1 MDFIAAQKLNF
12 NAGFASKDISMSVPG
27 IKLLPITIIY
37 LISGSLT
44 TDGQPVCY
52 ITGGSDE
59 ICYGNSTT
67 WSAPDGMVTYLW
79 TGPSG
84 FTSFTSDVTINT
96 AGVYTLLISD
106 ISGTESCSRNL
117 IVDPELLSGTINTT
131 LREFCAGGTTVI
143 GGTNPPYGPATGG
156 SGSYHYTWQLQP
168 GCMDAWTDI
177 PGTNMTSYTPVA
189 PSITTCYRRK
199 VTDAACNAEVM
210 TDFKL
215 FEIYEDPVSQTIV
228 PQPTDLTVCAGS
240 PVSATFTSGSGGFP
254 GGTIDIYEYSLDC
267 GVNWSPYSPGLNIS
281 TTGLSGTDIVRIRTR
296 RVPTG
301 VSGCNYGPYVTV
313 SWSVNP
319 TPNTSAI
326 YHW

>member
-1 MDFIAAQKLNF
+1 
-12 NAGFASKDISMSVPG
+12 MSEPG
-27 IKLLPITIIY
+27 INLFTATISCY
-37 LISGSLT
+37 LISVT
-44 TDGQPVCY
+44 VTIDNNGQPVCY

-67 WSAPDGMVTYLW
+67 WSAPDGMITYLW

-84 FTSFTSDVTINT
+84 FTSFTRDVTINT
-96 AGVYTLLISD
+96 AGIYTLIISD
-106 ISGTESCSRNL
+106 MSGTESCSRNL
-117 IVDPELLSGTINTT
+117 IVDPELLPGSINTT

-156 SGSYHYTWQLQP
+156 SGSYIYTWQLQP
-168 GCMDAWTDI
+168 GCTGEWTDI

-199 VTDAACNAEVM
+199 VTDAACNAEAW
-210 TDFKL
+210 TDFKR

-228 PQPTDLTVCAGS
+228 PQPADLTVCAGS
-240 PVSATFTSGSGGFP
+240 PVSATFTGGSGGFP
-254 GGTIDIYEYSLDC
+254 GGTIDSYEYSLNS
-267 GVNWSPYSPGLNIS
+267 GASWSSYSPGLNIS

-296 RVPTG
+296 RIPVG
-301 VSGCNYGPYVTV
+301 VSGCNYGSYVGV
-313 SWSVNP
+313 AWSVNP
-319 TPNTSAI
+319 SPNTSAI